1 MSYTA
6 FSNEVGDPM
15 RTETSKMKTR
25 NLVFAALCCVTALTQ
40 AAMAQAAQPAGT
52 EQRPTGGNFTAPPP
66 DRVPVCTRATLQAAV
81 DSYLESQRTGNPRKL
96 SLSGNVRVLQDM
108 APIEASQGLWN
119 KPLVIAATNS
129 VLDPVRCKTFT
140 EIVVTEG
147 TPYIIGTRLYVDEGR
162 ITRIDSLVTTKGDW
176 LFNAN
181 NYAHVMKSEDWGVLP
196 AAQRTKAQEMI
207 NGANAYL
214 DAFADKHLDQPWGSP
229 CERLEG
235 GAYTNVKADPNSSC
249 KVGIPNGVLYIVNR
263 DYVVDEE
270 KGVVQVYCR
279 FGNSTNGMPDSHMF
293 RYVNGK
299 YRYVHTISVSAAKN
313 SPQIGDYWPDE
324 RK

>member
-1 MSYTA
+1 
-6 FSNEVGDPM
+6 M
-15 RTETSKMKTR
+15 RKSQ
-25 NLVFAALCCVTALTQ
+25 LIAAALACG
-40 AAMAQAAQPAGT
+40 AAVLAQSGVAAQPAGM
-52 EQRPTGGNFTAPPP
+52 EQRPTGGSFTAPPP

-81 DSYLESQRTGNPRKL
+81 DSYLEAQRTGNPRKL
-96 SLSGNVRVLQDM
+96 SLAGNVRVLQDM

-129 VLDPVRCKTFT
+129 VLDAVRCKTFT
-140 EIVVTEG
+140 EVVVTEG
-147 TPYIIGTRLYVDEGR
+147 TPYVIGTRLYVDEGR

-181 NYAHVMKSEDWGVLP
+181 NYAHVMKMEDWGVLP
-196 AAQRTKAQEMI
+196 IAQRTRAQDMI

-214 DAFADKHLDQPWGSP
+214 DAFQDKHLEQPWGTP
-229 CERLEG
+229 CERTEG
-235 GAYTNVKADPNSSC
+235 GAYTNVKGDPNSTC

-263 DYVVDEE
+263 DYLVDEE

-313 SPQIGDYWPDE
+313 SPQIGDYWPAGE
-324 RK
+324 QPVK